1 MHWSFSLNPFHL
13 RRHENNLN
21 DCMTFGL
28 ATHYSWDSVQVHFT
42 GCLLKHCT
50 KKGRKRCCF
59 CSAHEYLVVVMGN
72 KMPHVL
78 HMGEMTQGKGQ
89 FSLAYGLL
97 PKWRALVSIRQHNY
111 TIKASERDL
120 VPGHVARVCLLSKE
134 RCTLLQCSFS
144 PLFCCLPVVGLSV
157 QD

>member
-1 MHWSFSLNPFHL
+1 MHRSFSLNPFHL
-13 RRHENNLN
+13 CRHENNLN
-21 DCMTFGL
+21 DCMRFGL

-50 KKGRKRCCF
+50 KKAGRDAVFAQHTSTYWWSRGTKCLVCCTWERWHREKG
-59 CSAHEYLVVVMGN
+59 SSHLPMGCYQN
-72 KMPHVL
+72 KKLWPL
-78 HMGEMTQGKGQ
+78 
-89 FSLAYGLL
+89 Y
-97 PKWRALVSIRQHNY
+97 VSIITPAKPLR
-111 TIKASERDL
+111 RDL